1 MDELETIR
9 ARKLEELVNT
19 MEAPTVTLEK
29 KMPAAPIEIND
40 DNFMSLVKDYDL
52 MIVDCWAPWCGP
64 CRMLSPVIEE
74 LAKTYSGKVV
84 FGKLNT
90 DDNRRVAAQFG
101 IMSIPTLLFFK
112 NGKHVDTIIG
122 AVPKRVIEDAIR
134 RYM

>member
-40 DNFMSLVKDYDL
+40 DNFMSAVKDHDL

-74 LAKTYSGKVV
+74 LAKTYSGRVV

-90 DDNRRVAAQFG
+90 DNNRRVAAQFG
-101 IMSIPTLLFFK
+101 IMSIPTLLLFK
-112 NGKHVDTIIG
+112 KGRHVDTIIG

-134 RYM
+134 KYI